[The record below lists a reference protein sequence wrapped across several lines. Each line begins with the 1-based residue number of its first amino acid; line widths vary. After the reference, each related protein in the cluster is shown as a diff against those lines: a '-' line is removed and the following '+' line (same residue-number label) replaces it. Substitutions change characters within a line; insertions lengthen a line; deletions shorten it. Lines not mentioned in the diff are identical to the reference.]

1 MKLTLTAA
9 AVAASAVALTALP
22 AAAQPS
28 IQPTFYGNLGYTF
41 VDADG
46 VNLGAITGRLGTR
59 LHKYFGAEAELGL
72 GVDSDTSS
80 VLGVNVKAKLKHSV
94 AGYAVGYLPLNPNLE
109 LFARGG
115 YGSTKIRVSSP
126 TASVS
131 DSEESWNYGAGGQY
145 LFDAQNGVRA
155 EYTRYD
161 FRHGAGEADTW
172 AVSYVRK
179 F

>member
-9 AVAASAVALTALP
+9 AAAAAAVALTALP
-22 AAAQPS
+22 AAAQTASEPS
-28 IQPTFYGNLGYTF
+28 FYGNLGYTF
-41 VDADG
+41 VDGDG
-46 VNLGAITGRLGTR
+46 ANLGAITGRLGAR
-59 LHKYFGAEAELGL
+59 VHRYFGAEAELGL
-72 GVDSDTSS
+72 GIDSDTTDA
-80 VLGVNVKAKLKHSV
+80 LGVRAKTKLQHSV
-94 AGYAVGYLPLNPNLE
+94 AGYAVGYLPVAPNAD
-109 LFARGG
+109 LFVRGG
-115 YGSTKIRVSSP
+115 YGSTKIKVSTP
-126 TASVS
+126 VASAS

-145 LFDAQNGVRA
+145 FFDVNNGVRA